1 MSKIDLR
8 IRNNNKLYSIV
19 LDDYRIGGC
28 KWNDIEH
35 GKCIEFPVNKEDVF
49 VALGV
54 DKTIANLQSQL
65 DQAKSEIIKYN
76 ILLNDMET
84 ENSHLE
90 TMLDQA
96 NEMLKGAIIPKFK
109 IGQEVWY
116 ISQNNDNVYEFMI
129 KEMVFTRCKDE
140 REMIVYYDEYCA
152 QMYEYEL
159 YSSKEEAQAKLQEL
173 QNGDFQGE

>member
-1 MSKIDLR
+1 MSKERFEIF
-8 IRNNNKLYSIV
+8 
-19 LDDYRIGGC
+19 
-28 KWNDIEH
+28 
-35 GKCIEFPVNKEDVF
+35 GK
-49 VALGV
+49 
-54 DKTIANLQSQL
+54 
-65 DQAKSEIIKYN
+65 IIKDN
-76 ILLNDMET
+76 EEMPNLLDNYLATVRLNEFNEKVKELEQDLEFTTKTANDLIEIK
-84 ENSHLE
+84 HKLE
-90 TMLDQA
+90 QEL
-96 NEMLKGAIIPKFK
+96 EEFKEKAIVPKFK

-173 QNGDFQGE
+173 RGGDFSGE